1 MPSKIFVNLPVTDLT
16 RSIRFFEALGWS
28 FDRRFTDERA
38 GCLVIGD
45 DIFVMLLTEPFFASF
60 TKKSIADTSDSTE
73 AIIALSED
81 TRDEV
86 DRIADAALAAGAVEA
101 QQTQETSPMYTRS
114 FYDLDGHH
122 WEIFWMDPASVPA

>member
-1 MPSKIFVNLPVTDLT
+1 VPSKIFVNLPVTDLT

-28 FDRRFTDERA
+28 FDQRFTDERA

-45 DIFVMLLTEPFFASF
+45 DIYVMLLTEPFFASF

-73 AIIALSED
+73 AIIALSQD

-86 DRIADAALAAGAVEA
+86 DRIAGAALAAGAVEA

-114 FYDLDGHH
+114 FYDPDGHH